1 MLEGELEMAI
11 CRSYGS
17 LLPALAAEGYELVA
31 CQPVLLGR
39 RLDLLLRRRSDGR
52 HCIIELKS
60 GAPPMP
66 GVRVQILD
74 YAKCWRLSY
83 PDEPPPRLIVIG
95 TSLPERTRQELS
107 DHGIES
113 QAITV
118 KQVLDA
124 LIQANPC
131 ETVSKGLQLEPDD
144 TARVRHLLSDFE
156 AVMIPEGM
164 VLGPPWDNRKVC
176 LALAKRGE
184 THKDLW
190 KKDLCVQLYPQ
201 RPGCAVLYWP
211 TTKYADAPLH
221 LNPRRSSWQ
230 PSVFES
236 IAPYVK
242 FARSDRKGRG
252 RENSNFDHYRV
263 TDWDGIAQALGL

>member
-1 MLEGELEMAI
+1 MLEGELEIAI
-11 CRSYGS
+11 SRSYES

-31 CQPVLLGR
+31 YQPVLLGR

-66 GVRVQILD
+66 SVREQILD
-74 YAKCWRLSY
+74 YAECWRLSY

-107 DHGIES
+107 DRGIES
-113 QAITV
+113 LAITV
-118 KQVLDA
+118 KQVLAA
-124 LIQANPC
+124 LLQANPC
-131 ETVSKGLQLEPDD
+131 DTVSKGLQLEPDD

-221 LNPRRSSWQ
+221 LNPRRSSWK
-230 PSVFES
+230 PAVFDAIKPCIE
-236 IAPYVK
+236 
-242 FARSDRKGRG
+242 FAHCDRKGPG
-252 RENSNFDHYRV
+252 REDSNFDHYRV

>member
-1 MLEGELEMAI
+1 MYLPFNRFEAFNGGGNAAVFELTVAERQLQAWVVPDRLNGEARVVHAKGGIDKATDVTFVDHFRKSNAAAVLPSAVPTHQGGTAMNLNPQQQQA
-11 CRSYGS
+11 
-17 LLPALAAEGYELVA
+17 LLQALLQATASQTAQRAPSTVFPA
-31 CQPVLLGR
+31 C
-39 RLDLLLRRRSDGR
+39 D
-52 HCIIELKS
+52 
-60 GAPPMP
+60 
-66 GVRVQILD
+66 
-74 YAKCWRLSY
+74 
-83 PDEPPPRLIVIG
+83 
-95 TSLPERTRQELS
+95 
-107 DHGIES
+107 
-113 QAITV
+113 
-118 KQVLDA
+118 
-124 LIQANPC
+124 
-131 ETVSKGLQLEPDD
+131 TVSKGLQLEPDD

-221 LNPRRSSWQ
+221 LNPRRASWR
-230 PSVFES
+230 PSVLEAM
-236 IAPYVK
+236 APYVR
-242 FARSDRKGRG
+242 FAHSDRKGRG

-263 TDWDGIAQALGL
+263 ADWDGLALALGL